1 MKKYRNKIM
10 LALIVVVGSLLGVVK
25 GGEARQKF
33 VQRYKS
39 RQSPKSNLTIAYK
52 ETKSGPVELDDIELA
67 AYHQ

>member
-33 VQRYKS
+33 VQRYKG